1 MFQLRF
7 LEEVH
12 SDKGKAERSR
22 TTGHLVVTL
31 PKVKAIIQGSRQK
44 RFYNEE
50 KNDVK
55 ISPTSYLEV
64 TGEKSMDFSKIVS
77 HDELDDLPSLESIP
91 D

>member
-12 SDKGKAERSR
+12 PDKGKAERSR

-31 PKVKAIIQGSRQK
+31 PKVKAIIQGSRSK

-50 KNDVK
+50 KNDTK

-64 TGEKSMDFSKIVS
+64 TGQKSMDFSKIVAN
-77 HDELDDLPSLESIP
+77 DEFDDLPSLEPIP
-91 D
+91 E